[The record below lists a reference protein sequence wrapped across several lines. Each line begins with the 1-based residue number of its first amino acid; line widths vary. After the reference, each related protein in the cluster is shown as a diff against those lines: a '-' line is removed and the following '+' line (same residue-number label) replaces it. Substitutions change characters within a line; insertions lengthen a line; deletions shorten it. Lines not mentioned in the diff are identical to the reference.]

1 MAKLWKGGDHVSD
14 IIIPQDTVVDEN
26 KFYENLRSYIVTA
39 QKKIYAAVN
48 SAMVTAY
55 WQIGRDI
62 HIACVENDR
71 APYGKQLLKNASLKL
86 TAEFGKGFD
95 ETNLRKMRQ
104 FYRTFPVIEDL
115 KPEVSWSHYRLL
127 MRVPDDKA
135 RGFYLEETVKS
146 AWSVRQLQRQINTM
160 YYQRLLS
167 SRDKESVAA
176 EIEKSAPK
184 PEYTKIVHDPYVLEF
199 LELEDNEH
207 YYEGDLEQAIINH
220 LQKFFL
226 EMGRGFT
233 FVGRQ
238 VHLVIGKKHYHID
251 LVLYNILLR
260 CYVLID
266 LKIDELTH
274 EDIGQMQMY
283 VNYYT
288 RERMNPGD
296 IPPIGILL
304 CAEKDDAVVQYT
316 LPEDNQQIF
325 AAKYMP
331 YLPTKEELKRELN
344 LEDFEQK

>member
-1 MAKLWKGGDHVSD
+1 MSD
-14 IIIPQDTVVDEN
+14 IIVPQDAVVDEN

-62 HIACVENDR
+62 HISCGENDR
-71 APYGKQLLKNASLKL
+71 APYGKQLIKNASAKL
-86 TAEFGKGFD
+86 TEEFGKGFD

-104 FYRTFPVIEDL
+104 FYRTFPLIEDL

-207 YYEGDLEQAIINH
+207 YYKGDLEQAIIDH

-238 VHLVIGKKHYHID
+238 VHLVIGKKHSAGSTD
-251 LVLYNILLR
+251 CL
-260 CYVLID
+260 
-266 LKIDELTH
+266 
-274 EDIGQMQMY
+274 
-283 VNYYT
+283 
-288 RERMNPGD
+288 
-296 IPPIGILL
+296 
-304 CAEKDDAVVQYT
+304 
-316 LPEDNQQIF
+316 
-325 AAKYMP
+325 AASK
-331 YLPTKEELKRELN
+331 T
-344 LEDFEQK
+344 